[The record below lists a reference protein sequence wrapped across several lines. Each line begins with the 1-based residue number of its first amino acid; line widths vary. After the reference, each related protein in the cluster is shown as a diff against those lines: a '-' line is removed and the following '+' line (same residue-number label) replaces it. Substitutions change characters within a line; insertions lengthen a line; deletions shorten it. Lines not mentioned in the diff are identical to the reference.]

1 MTAIDTRNLKRDS
14 LFFMAGLRR
23 EGAAEA
29 ERVKIRNLSDGGM
42 MVESTAMLRSGER
55 VMVELRNIGS
65 VMGKVAWTQGSRVG
79 VAFEEPINASLARTQ
94 LVGEHTEAPRYARPA
109 VAPRNPDWNIRRV

>member
-1 MTAIDTRNLKRDS
+1 MTAIETRNLKRDS

-42 MVESTAMLRSGER
+42 MVESQAMLRSGER
-55 VMVELRNIGS
+55 VLVELRNVGS

-79 VAFEEPINASLARTQ
+79 VAFEEAIDSSLARAQ
-94 LVGEHTEAPRYARPA
+94 LVCEDREAPRYARPA
-109 VAPRNPDWNIRRV
+109 IAPRNPDWRVRRV

>member
-42 MVESTAMLRSGER
+42 MVESTFILNHGER
-55 VMVELRNIGS
+55 VMVELRHIGT
-65 VMGKVAWTQGSRVG
+65 VMGRVAWTQGSRVG
-79 VAFEEPINASLARTQ
+79 VAFEERIDSALARTP
-94 LVGEHTEAPRYARPA
+94 LVSENREAPRYARPA
-109 VAPRNPDWNIRRV
+109 VAPQNSDWRVRAL